1 MCSQSKKEIRN
12 FTPGCHPG
20 VCSLIQKKQPTQKF
34 MAMHIQDGGRQQ
46 AEHICNAKSMFT
58 TPRRQIKKKRK
69 IKKKSNGKLLLEEV
83 SQKPINFAFP
93 FAVCNSGPAAV
104 MSRAKTYLKLLENIY
119 DSTTCLL
126 LISNKQTE
134 RCRKLQGQVFCVST
148 VV

>member
-1 MCSQSKKEIRN
+1 MFSQSTKDIRN
-12 FTPGCHPG
+12 FTSGCHPG

-34 MAMHIQDGGRQQ
+34 MAMHIEDGDRQQ

-58 TPRRQIKKKRK
+58 TPRRQTMRKMKKM
-69 IKKKSNGKLLLEEV
+69 SNGNLLLEEV
-83 SQKPINFAFP
+83 SQKPMNFAFP

-104 MSRAKTYLKLLENIY
+104 MLRTKTYFKLLENIY

-134 RCRKLQGQVFCVST
+134 RCRKLQAHVFCGST
-148 VV
+148 VA